1 MSMSMLALD
10 VLTTLV
16 AETAVHNNAAAPG
29 QHHWDWFKLG
39 SQYVNFIIL
48 FGGLAYLIRKPLQTF
63 LETRR
68 ENMAGQLREAQAKQ
82 AEAERRLAEYGQ
94 KLDRLEDEIAR
105 VVSSFEA
112 QGEADRQ
119 RLVQEGDKAVE
130 RLVREVDFTIRQE
143 SIKATKDIRD
153 AGVQAT
159 LAMAEKLIVER
170 ITDSDR
176 RRLAD
181 EYITQVLPTSS
192 TVPPKGPAS

>member
-1 MSMSMLALD
+1 MSMTQLTLD
-10 VLTTLV
+10 VLNLIV
-16 AETAVHNNAAAPG
+16 AEAPAG
-29 QHHWDWFKLG
+29 GGGWNKFKII
-39 SQYVNFIIL
+39 SQYINFFIL
-48 FGGLAYLIRKPLQTF
+48 FGGIAFLVRKPLQTF
-63 LETRR
+63 LEMRR

-94 KLDRLEDEIAR
+94 KLENLEAEIGR
-105 VVSSFEA
+105 VVKSFEA

-119 RLVQEGDKAVE
+119 RLVVEADKAIE

-143 SIKATKDIRD
+143 SVKATKEIRE

-159 LAMAEKLIVER
+159 LTLAEKLIVER

-181 EYITQVLPTSS
+181 EYIAQVLPSSS
-192 TVPPKGPAS
+192 TIPPKGPAS